1 MEKRV
6 ITVEWL
12 AEALLFWSWGHCLD
26 SHRIFFGGRRRWGEN
41 LPILIMLAQIPVFSA
56 IGQ

>member
-1 MEKRV
+1 MM
-6 ITVEWL
+6 VELL
-12 AEALLFWSWGHCLD
+12 AEALLFWSWGPWPTLPQLTQNL
-26 SHRIFFGGRRRWGEN
+26 FWGQGGREN